1 MNLSRLESGVEG
13 DGNFDIIYIG
23 DGSEGS
29 GIGRPAH
36 RLFLKPECQWKWR
49 YVDIPYQRSPPPTQH
64 GHAIVTAPPHP
75 TQPSTPSYWLCPAA
89 ITVNKSTLDLYSAH
103 NFVLNVI
110 LPLTK
115 VQTQYLWNMVYETG
129 MTPWMS
135 HFFKCTT
142 HPTLNF
148 YTVCFMLYNLFY

>member
-1 MNLSRLESGVEG
+1 MPVKMAVCWHPLSAQPTTHPTWPR
-13 DGNFDIIYIG
+13 D
-23 DGSEGS
+23 
-29 GIGRPAH
+29 
-36 RLFLKPECQWKWR
+36 R
-49 YVDIPYQRSPPPTQH
+49 YRT
-64 GHAIVTAPPHP
+64 PHP

-135 HFFKCTT
+135 HFFKWTT
-142 HPTLNF
+142 HRPSTSIPSVSCCITCFIRTLKCWLHTN
-148 YTVCFMLYNLFY
+148 TLFNNASRVVYQNKLSKP